1 MIKHDAIYDC
11 YPQVGYIRDN
21 DAFDRD
27 GNPVLYD
34 EAVVLAYMESKSYIE
49 KRKRAYPSFGE
60 QFDILYHGG
69 YDAWKATI
77 QQIKDEIPKP

>member
-21 DAFDRD
+21 DAFDRE

>member
-69 YDAWKATI
+69 YDAWRAMIK
-77 QQIKDEIPKP
+77 QIKDEIPKP